1 MLLSTSNS
9 ETKGHSSRLALAT
22 ILLLALIAALLA
34 GLEVFARVIVERHS
48 KVQRM
53 VNEEYQAAIH
63 IRKTPGAK
71 TKHIL
76 ILGNSLVGHGIDF
89 EALQRTL
96 PPDWTVNRFWIYNT
110 YYTDWYFGLRRLFA
124 EGSRPDV
131 VAILFPAL
139 HLCVS
144 TIRGDYF
151 SHYMMQTQDLLQ
163 VRTQLGLD
171 RTTTANLLFARIS
184 KFYAIR
190 SEIRKVFLQSLM
202 PDLPQMYNL
211 MKPREGWDLTDQ
223 QVIDICAERLTVYRK
238 IVEAYGSKL
247 VLLVPPIPRPSAEH
261 HDALRIAAQRAGVET
276 VIPMAYADVPKG
288 EFIDDIHLSPVGAEL
303 YTRKLVQTWTP
314 WMNNWGSG
322 KGR

>member
-1 MLLSTSNS
+1 MLLSTSSS
-9 ETKGHSSRLALAT
+9 ERKDHSSRLALAT
-22 ILLLALIAALLA
+22 ILLLAGIAALLV
-34 GLEVFARVIVERHS
+34 GLEVFARVIVERKS
-48 KVQRM
+48 KVQKM

-63 IRKTPGAK
+63 LRKTPDSK
-71 TKHIL
+71 TKQIL
-76 ILGNSLVGHGIDF
+76 ILGNSLVGQGIDLD
-89 EALQRTL
+89 ALRRTL
-96 PPDWTVNRFWIYNT
+96 PPDWTAHRFWIYNT
-110 YYTDWYFGLRRLFA
+110 YYQDWYFGLRRLFA

-139 HLCVS
+139 HLCVD

-151 SHYMMQTQDLLQ
+151 SHYLMQTQDLLQ
-163 VRTQLGLD
+163 VRTRLGLD
-171 RTTTANLLFARIS
+171 RTTTANLLFARVS

-223 QVIDICAERLTVYRK
+223 QVIDICAERLAVYRK
-238 IVEAYGSKL
+238 IAEAYGSKL

-261 HDALRIAAQRAGVET
+261 HDALRTAARRAGVET
-276 VIPMAYADVPKG
+276 IIPMAYADVPKG

-314 WMNNWGSG
+314 LMNNWGSA

>member
-9 ETKGHSSRLALAT
+9 ETKGHCGRLALAT
-22 ILLLALIAALLA
+22 VLLLALIAALLA

-48 KVQRM
+48 KVQRI

-63 IRKTPGAK
+63 LRKTPGSK

-89 EALQRTL
+89 DALQRTL
-96 PPDWTVNRFWIYNT
+96 PADWKANRFWIYNT

-151 SHYMMQTQDLLQ
+151 SQYMMQTQDLLQ

-190 SEIRKVFLQSLM
+190 SEIRKVFLQYLM

-261 HDALRIAAQRAGVET
+261 HNALRIAARRAGVET
-276 VIPMAYADVPKG
+276 IIPMAYADVPKG
-288 EFIDDIHLSPVGAEL
+288 EFVDDIHLSPAGAEL
-303 YTRKLVQTWTP
+303 YTRKLVQTWIPRLNT
-314 WMNNWGSG
+314 WQ
-322 KGR
+322 